1 MSLVEKQRRQAI
13 LQHQYALQQQQLSA
27 MFQQQQQ
34 QQQLLRHMGHPMM
47 VQQQFVQPSSAFG
60 SLPLGGDSPED
71 KGVPQLGHH
80 EGFQRVNQEYP
91 GLQAGQGSSVLS
103 YGAAGGAGGTYF
115 ASNGA
120 TMLGQGGGGG
130 GGSPLVSIHPGQAS
144 QASRPP
150 ITMSR

>member
-60 SLPLGGDSPED
+60 SLPLGGDGPED

-103 YGAAGGAGGTYF
+103 YGAAGGAGTYF

-144 QASRPP
+144 QVSRPP